1 VSEHTHVDLLPS
13 EKIVK
18 EAGEIVKSR
27 SNKKGEPSFFMND
40 DMRKLSTPWN
50 ISQIRSSQINPND
63 LPAGVILDAAA
74 GSGVQ
79 LIALTK
85 GLRRP
90 ALGVEIEKE
99 VAILCAANMHI
110 ASDKNDLQRTMDRV
124 LIGDGT
130 RAEEVMSA
138 FWKSLR
144 DAGTRAHPPI
154 AMLHLDPA
162 RPRDAQKHHIEE
174 MRPPLK
180 ELLNSWNEYLQI
192 GPRGPAVLLDLSP
205 RLDSQQRN
213 MVNSLLETTF
223 PGVTRT
229 WEWLSQGGGRVDRL
243 SVWVGSISSKNSHR
257 CIRVGR
263 KNIMAKIE
271 GRPEVSKMVKLN
283 SPPPFESWISIID
296 ASLIESGLQES
307 WLKKVIAP
315 GCGYSWL
322 RLEGRRPLLIH
333 TEPLVDNDEVS
344 EFVVCSGKVVQHR
357 LTPPELRTISQVAN
371 AAVRHGINK
380 VTLRCNI
387 DPEMHPKIQRKLDSE
402 LKGNDGS
409 KAFMIDL
416 ELDRGATKHLL
427 YVVCKEEK

>member
-1 VSEHTHVDLLPS
+1 MSDHTHEDLLPS
-13 EKIVK
+13 EEIVK
-18 EAGEIVKSR
+18 EAGKIIKSK
-27 SNKKGEPSFFMND
+27 SNRKGEPSFFMNE

-50 ISQIRSSQINPND
+50 IAKIRSSQINPDD

-90 ALGVEIEKE
+90 ALGIEIEKE
-99 VAILCAANMHI
+99 VAILCAANMYA
-110 ASDKNDLQRTMDRV
+110 ASDKDDIQRTMDRV
-124 LIGDGT
+124 LVGDGT
-130 RAEEVMSA
+130 KAGEVMSV

-162 RPRDAQKHHIEE
+162 RPRDAQNHQIEE
-174 MRPPLK
+174 MQPPLK
-180 ELLNSWNEYLQI
+180 ELLHSWNEYLQI

-205 RLDSQQRN
+205 RLDGQQRN

-223 PGVTRT
+223 PGVPRT

-243 SVWVGSISSKNSHR
+243 SVWIGSISSKNSHR

-271 GRPEVSKMVKLN
+271 GSPELSTTVRLN
-283 SPPPFESWISIID
+283 SPPPFGSWISVID
-296 ASLIESGLQES
+296 ASLVKSGLQES
-307 WLKKVIAP
+307 WVKKVMSP
-315 GCGYSWL
+315 NCGYSWL
-322 RLEGRRPLLIH
+322 RIEGRRPLLIH
-333 TEPLVDNDEVS
+333 TEPLLDNDEVS

-357 LTPPELRTISQVAN
+357 LTPPELRTIGQVA
-371 AAVRHGINK
+371 AAAGRHGINK

-387 DPEMHPKIQRKLDSE
+387 DPEVHPKIQRRLDAE

-416 ELDRGATKHLL
+416 ELDRGATNHLL

>member
-1 VSEHTHVDLLPS
+1 
-13 EKIVK
+13 
-18 EAGEIVKSR
+18 
-27 SNKKGEPSFFMND
+27 
-40 DMRKLSTPWN
+40 
-50 ISQIRSSQINPND
+50 
-63 LPAGVILDAAA
+63 
-74 GSGVQ
+74 
-79 LIALTK
+79 
-85 GLRRP
+85 
-90 ALGVEIEKE
+90 
-99 VAILCAANMHI
+99 
-110 ASDKNDLQRTMDRV
+110 
-124 LIGDGT
+124 
-130 RAEEVMSA
+130 
-138 FWKSLR
+138 
-144 DAGTRAHPPI
+144 
-154 AMLHLDPA
+154 
-162 RPRDAQKHHIEE
+162 
-174 MRPPLK
+174 
-180 ELLNSWNEYLQI
+180 
-192 GPRGPAVLLDLSP
+192 
-205 RLDSQQRN
+205 

-223 PGVTRT
+223 PGVPRT

-283 SPPPFESWISIID
+283 SPPPFESWMSIID

-307 WLKKVIAP
+307 WLKKVISP